1 MDLFLY
7 VLKYTVTALID
18 VLLVA
23 MFVRAITSWFD
34 PMREGRLSMFL
45 LVLTEPVIFPI
56 RALCEKMNWFE
67 GMPIDIPFLLT
78 VLVLSVVQTVVAFL

>member
-1 MDLFLY
+1 MDLFLF
-7 VLKYTVTALID
+7 VLRYTVITIIDFLLI
-18 VLLVA
+18 A

-34 PMREGRLSMFL
+34 PMREGKLSMFL

-67 GMPIDIPFLLT
+67 GMPLDIPFLLT
-78 VLVLSVVQTVVAFL
+78 VLVLSILQTVVTFL